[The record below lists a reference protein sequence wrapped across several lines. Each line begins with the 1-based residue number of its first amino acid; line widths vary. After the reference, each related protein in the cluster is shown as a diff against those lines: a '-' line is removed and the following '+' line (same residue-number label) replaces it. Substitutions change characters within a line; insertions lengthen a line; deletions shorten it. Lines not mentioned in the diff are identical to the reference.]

1 MGVDALIGL
10 EADSLWTEEAMGA
23 MRLAAKRRFVRGLSE
38 PRRFS
43 LLSAALAFICLTLT
57 LVLGATPAWAEVKT
71 GTIGTGCSY
80 TLDDSGKL
88 TIYPTD
94 GVSGEM
100 ADPSIAV
107 NYRRDVRSVVVE
119 RGVSAPEDSRGLF
132 RGLGLMESIDLP
144 KIGRASCRERV

>member
-38 PRRFS
+38 PRRLP
-43 LLSAALAFICLTLT
+43 LLPAALAVVLLTLAF
-57 LVLGATPAWAEVKT
+57 VLGATPAWAEVRT

-80 TLDDSGKL
+80 TLEDSGKF

-94 GVSGEM
+94 G
-100 ADPSIAV
+100 
-107 NYRRDVRSVVVE
+107 NYQ
-119 RGVSAPEDSRGLF
+119 
-132 RGLGLMESIDLP
+132 
-144 KIGRASCRERV
+144 IGRASCRERV